1 MTVSHAKVLHWITYN
16 RTTISLEMPVPSQ
29 GHYSFFRNAC
39 TKSGSLQFSVYRLLT
54 DFVILLLHL
63 LDFYQVNITKGVE
76 HKIKILQIILDSQ

>member
-1 MTVSHAKVLHWITYN
+1 
-16 RTTISLEMPVPSQ
+16 MPVPSQ
-29 GHYSFFRNAC
+29 GRYSFFRNAC

-76 HKIKILQIILDSQ
+76 QTGMLRLEKKYSYTSSILDLCLKLNE